1 MAFER
6 EPKNTEK
13 WERIISCN
21 DGKEQ
26 GKLIREYICELED
39 EIYSLRQQLECERR
53 NNQYDV
59 VDRIMKLPA
68 FKDWLSAHD
77 ASMNNYYSDDYTF
90 NGGF

>member
-6 EPKNTEK
+6 EPQNTEK

-26 GKLIREYICELED
+26 GRLIREYICELED
-39 EIYSLRQQLECERR
+39 EIYRLRQQLECERR

-59 VDRIMKLPA
+59 VDCIMNLPD
-68 FKDWLSAHD
+68 FRNWLSAHD
-77 ASMNNYYSDDYTF
+77 AILNKDYS
-90 NGGF
+90 GIQEGF